1 MFCDV
6 RREIDGSVFEN
17 FAVVLDGRGSDSK
30 PPSKNGVSCRVQEFL
45 GGVSKVF
52 GLRRKR
58 KFKNEVFQT
67 GFFGKNRC
75 STVFDSKGLKKK
87 TRF

>member
-30 PPSKNGVSCRVQEFL
+30 QPSKNKVSCRVQEFL
-45 GGVSKVF
+45 GECPMF
-52 GLRRKR
+52 ERRIWSPTEAKI
-58 KFKNEVFQT
+58 
-67 GFFGKNRC
+67 
-75 STVFDSKGLKKK
+75 
-87 TRF
+87 

>member
-6 RREIDGSVFEN
+6 RREIDGSVFED
-17 FAVVLDGRGSDSK
+17 FADAIDGRGSDSK
-30 PPSKNGVSCRVQEFL
+30 PPSKNGVSCIVQEFWVRVQGL
-45 GGVSKVF
+45 NGEF

-67 GFFGKNRC
+67 VFFGKN
-75 STVFDSKGLKKK
+75 SF
-87 TRF
+87 